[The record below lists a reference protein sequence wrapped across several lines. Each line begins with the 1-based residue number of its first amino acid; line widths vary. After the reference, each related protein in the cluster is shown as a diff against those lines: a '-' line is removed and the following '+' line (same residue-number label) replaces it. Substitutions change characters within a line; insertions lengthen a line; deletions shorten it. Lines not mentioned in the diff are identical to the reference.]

1 MFTLNDYDEINN
13 LFNLY
18 LPVYERFH
26 RILSETFDNKS
37 NYISKCMNYL
47 LIFMF
52 ILILGNL
59 FYQYFLYIP
68 FYQKMLFISFDFIKI
83 IPCNIIMNTP
93 DLENWLEKI
102 ENT

>member
-1 MFTLNDYDEINN
+1 
-13 LFNLY
+13 
-18 LPVYERFH
+18 
-26 RILSETFDNKS
+26 
-37 NYISKCMNYL
+37 
-47 LIFMF
+47 MF